1 MKDIAKIDFSMNGLA
16 EISPLKEL
24 TRIQHLNLGN
34 NRIKNVSL
42 FSQEDCFLSLKWLD
56 ISFNKFT
63 EFPAFKCPKLEYL
76 NISGNKLDK
85 VNEAWTGHENLRTL
99 VVVDN
104 KFKSLAPFKVMPKL
118 EELFMAQNLL
128 TNLSG
133 WESLPALKTL
143 HLRKNKINQ
152 IDEELP
158 PLDELVYVNL
168 RGNAINNI
176 EVAFR
181 VFQFPNVKEFNI
193 LKNPLEQNASSLEV
207 LMAEFLIK
215 NPKITRFCKIPVT
228 EAQQL
233 HAVYQAQYKFDKSEV
248 ERKAREAAEAAA
260 AEQQD

>member
-1 MKDIAKIDFSMNGLA
+1 MNGLA
-16 EISPLKEL
+16 EISALKEL

-34 NRIKNVSL
+34 NRIKNVSV
-42 FSQEDCFLSLKWLD
+42 FAQEDCFLNLKWLD
-56 ISFNKFT
+56 ISNNKFV

-85 VNEAWTGHENLRTL
+85 VNEGWTGHENLKTL

-118 EELFMAQNLL
+118 QELYMAQNML
-128 TNLSG
+128 TALTG

-143 HLRKNKINQ
+143 HLRKNKIDK
-152 IDEELP
+152 IEEELP
-158 PLDELVYVNL
+158 PLDELTYINL
-168 RGNAINNI
+168 RGNAISNI

-181 VFQFPNVKEFNI
+181 VFQFPNVTEVNI

-215 NPKITRFCKIPVT
+215 NPKLKRFCKIPVT
-228 EAQQL
+228 EAIQL
-233 HAVYQAQYKFDKSEV
+233 HAVYQAQFKFEKSEV